1 MSTASTPPTPRPA
14 PSGCPAVPFPPQ
26 IPQILWG
33 FFPFRLSFSHGS
45 VPDLLLETLAAATTG
60 HRWAPGHHHGRK
72 DLFPTDA
79 RETIRRRAAGG
90 GWVARGGLSQARRRR
105 GVLPRAWP
113 GSSPTTSASGF
124 PPCSLPM
131 TSARAMLPR
140 ARALCL
146 LSQVN
151 LYM

>member
-1 MSTASTPPTPRPA
+1 MSTASTPPTSRPA
-14 PSGCPAVPFPPQ
+14 PSGRPFSSPNPTDLVGILPFQ
-26 IPQILWG
+26 ALLIPW
-33 FFPFRLSFSHGS
+33 LS
-45 VPDLLLETLAAATTG
+45 PDLLLETLAAATTG
-60 HRWAPGHHHGRK
+60 HRWAPGHRHGRE

-79 RETIRRRAAGG
+79 RETIRRRAAGD
-90 GWVARGGLSQARRRR
+90 GWVAHGGLSRARRRR

-113 GSSPTTSASGF
+113 GASPTTSASGF

-140 ARALCL
+140 ARTLSL